1 MISNKVK
8 DNLSSSSLVR
18 KMFEEGEALR
28 KIYGSE
34 NVFDFSLGNPDP
46 EPPLAVKETLKRLV
60 QEDKPG
66 LHSYMNNAGYSEVR
80 EKVADNINKETGRNL
95 TYRHI
100 VMTCGAGG
108 ALNVVFKTI
117 LNPDEEVIVFTPFFS
132 EYRFY
137 VDNHGGKLIEIPS
150 LSETFEPDL
159 NRLEGSINSK
169 TKAIIINSPN
179 NPTGVVYSEKVLKA
193 MAEVLERKER
203 ELNTTIYLISDEP
216 YNKLVYDNIVLPKV
230 LNIFKNSI
238 IVNSFSKS
246 HSLPG
251 GRIGYIAV
259 NDQMDNVQL
268 LMDGLTF
275 CNRTLGYINA
285 PGIYQKVI
293 SETLDE
299 VVDKQIYEERRNILY
314 NHLIKLGFSC
324 IKPQGAFYI
333 FPKSLI
339 KNDIE
344 FKDRALKH
352 NLIIVPGSVFG
363 VPGYFRLSY
372 CVSLKTIEKSLSA
385 FEALASEF

>member
-137 VDNHGGKLIEIPS
+137 VDNHGGN
-150 LSETFEPDL
+150 LSKFLP
-159 NRLEGSINSK
+159 
-169 TKAIIINSPN
+169 
-179 NPTGVVYSEKVLKA
+179 
-193 MAEVLERKER
+193 
-203 ELNTTIYLISDEP
+203 YL
-216 YNKLVYDNIVLPKV
+216 
-230 LNIFKNSI
+230 
-238 IVNSFSKS
+238 
-246 HSLPG
+246 
-251 GRIGYIAV
+251 R
-259 NDQMDNVQL
+259 
-268 LMDGLTF
+268 
-275 CNRTLGYINA
+275 
-285 PGIYQKVI
+285 
-293 SETLDE
+293 
-299 VVDKQIYEERRNILY
+299 
-314 NHLIKLGFSC
+314 
-324 IKPQGAFYI
+324 
-333 FPKSLI
+333 
-339 KNDIE
+339 
-344 FKDRALKH
+344 
-352 NLIIVPGSVFG
+352 
-363 VPGYFRLSY
+363 RLSR
-372 CVSLKTIEKSLSA
+372 I
-385 FEALASEF
+385 